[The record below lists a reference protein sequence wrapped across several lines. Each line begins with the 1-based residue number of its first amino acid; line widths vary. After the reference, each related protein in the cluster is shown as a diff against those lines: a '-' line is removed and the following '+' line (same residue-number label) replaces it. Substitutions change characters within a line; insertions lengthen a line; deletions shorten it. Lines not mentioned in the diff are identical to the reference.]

1 MAGIVLIGDPNLA
14 KRFTFSGSQRISD
27 RLAALMFEDP
37 TEFLVI
43 LFTSEHPE
51 GAIGGVLMGDGSV

>member
-1 MAGIVLIGDPNLA
+1 
-14 KRFTFSGSQRISD
+14 
-27 RLAALMFEDP
+27 MFEDP

>member
-1 MAGIVLIGDPNLA
+1 MYEDPN
-14 KRFTFSGSQRISD
+14 
-27 RLAALMFEDP
+27 
-37 TEFLVI
+37 EFLVI